1 MKLYRSID
9 KKSTRTRTCSTSL
22 TSESLLSSN
31 AASLFALADILR
43 FVDDFPNL

>member
-1 MKLYRSID
+1 MKFYRSVD
-9 KKSTRTRTCSTSL
+9 KNLREVERVLLHRQVSHR
-22 TSESLLSSN
+22 LSSN